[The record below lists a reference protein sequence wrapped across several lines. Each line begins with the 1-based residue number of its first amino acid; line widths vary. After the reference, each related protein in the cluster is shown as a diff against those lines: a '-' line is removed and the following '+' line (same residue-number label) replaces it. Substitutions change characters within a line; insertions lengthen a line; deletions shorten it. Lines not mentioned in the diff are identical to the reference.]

1 MTESQIKSSLSGLEN
16 GNQKLENQGD
26 PIQISTFN
34 FPLPKTNVA
43 IKGYATLDYSLVIVR
58 LLLGLTVAAHG
69 AQKLV
74 GWFGGYGYEGTM
86 WFFTETIGLPY
97 VLALAII
104 LTESLGMI
112 AFAFGLFTRFLSTSL
127 IVIMLGAIFTV
138 HGQFGFFMN
147 WEGNQGGEGFEFHLL
162 VIALAAVTAIHG
174 AGAFSF
180 DNLLFKR
187 KSIQQNVA

>member
-16 GNQKLENQGD
+16 GNQKLENRGD

-43 IKGYATLDYSLVIVR
+43 IKGYGTLDYSLVIVR
-58 LLLGLTVAAHG
+58 LL
-69 AQKLV
+69 
-74 GWFGGYGYEGTM
+74 
-86 WFFTETIGLPY
+86 
-97 VLALAII
+97 
-104 LTESLGMI
+104 
-112 AFAFGLFTRFLSTSL
+112 
-127 IVIMLGAIFTV
+127 
-138 HGQFGFFMN
+138 
-147 WEGNQGGEGFEFHLL
+147 
-162 VIALAAVTAIHG
+162 VIALAAVTAIQG